1 MKQPR
6 SDEQWPGDSGEGRL
20 GALCPREQHAL
31 RQIERGLRDADP
43 GLAAYLSGRTRRPL
57 VRFLLIVLFVAAPT
71 LLTVGCAL
79 RLPIVIAAGAFLA
92 PATPVLGWHLVKRR
106 LASGLRGLPRPRSGR
121 QRRR

>member
-6 SDEQWPGDSGEGRL
+6 SGERWPGDSGKGRDR
-20 GALCPREQHAL
+20 ALCPREQHAL

-43 GLAAYLSGRTRRPL
+43 GLAVYLSGRRRRGS
-57 VRFLLIVLFVAAPT
+57 RFLLIVVFAAAPT

-79 RLPIVIAAGAFLA
+79 RLPTVIAAAAFLA

-106 LASGLRGLPRPRSGR
+106 LASGLRRLPQPRPWW
-121 QRRR
+121 QRW